1 MLKPRVAIFEFA
13 CCEGCQLQIINVN
26 KEQEYK
32 DLFSII
38 DPVQWREAMSEQSG
52 EYDIAVVEG
61 SITREDDQD
70 RLKLIRKQADV
81 LIAIG
86 ACATLGGV
94 NKIKNNF
101 NLNEVKDYVYGRDEH
116 LSYLNMSPAK
126 AVDEVVHVD
135 YNVQG
140 CPINRDEFTYILRC
154 LAKGIEPVLADYPVC
169 VECKMRG
176 NICRYEYG
184 ELCLGPVTRA
194 GCDAPC
200 PSANFWCFGCRG
212 LVDNPRVDVAREVVL
227 QYDLSVFDL
236 MQKMR
241 LFNSKQEHVE

>member
-1 MLKPRVAIFEFA
+1 MAKPRMAIFDFA

-26 KEQEYK
+26 KEEEYR
-32 DLFSII
+32 DLFSLVE
-38 DPVQWREAMSEQSG
+38 PVQWREAMSEKNG

-61 SITREDDQD
+61 SITRAEDEE
-70 RLKLIRKQADV
+70 RVKLIRDQADV

-94 NKIKNNF
+94 NRIKNNF
-101 NLNEVKDYVYGRDEH
+101 SLQEVKAYVYGQAEH
-116 LSYLNMSPAK
+116 LSYLDIAPTK

-140 CPINRDEFTYILRC
+140 CPINKEEFTYILRC
-154 LAKGIEPVLADYPVC
+154 LAKGIEPIIPNYPVC
-169 VECKMRG
+169 VECKMQG

-194 GCDAPC
+194 GCNAPC

-212 LVDNPRVDVAREVVL
+212 FVDNPKLDVAEQVME
-227 QYDLSVFDL
+227 QYDLSVQDL
-236 MQKMR
+236 MQKML
-241 LFNSKQEHVE
+241 LFNSKQEQVK